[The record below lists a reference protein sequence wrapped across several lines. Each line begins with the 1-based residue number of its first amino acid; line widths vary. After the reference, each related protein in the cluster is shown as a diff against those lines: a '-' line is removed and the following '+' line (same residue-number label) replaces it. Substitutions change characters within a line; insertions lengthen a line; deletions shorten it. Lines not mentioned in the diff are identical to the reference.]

1 MVLTEENTMV
11 AMKIQR
17 QAATPK
23 GILRRTEDANFE
35 AVSDPRDENRITHR
49 LDGVLQL
56 GIVGLATG
64 ARSQRTVET
73 RSTQLD
79 EQVDEACGL
88 DGRISD
94 NQFGLILRRIEPYQ
108 LRKALHRTVRAEW
121 IDRENL
127 RPTTLSKSTVA
138 IDGKSLAVLRADKL
152 RKLVSSHTELDGEK
166 LTVEQL
172 RQVYATR
179 FPAIQLRDDDEAG
192 LIGVAMVHRAT
203 LVSSEAAVVLDQRS
217 IPGTSAEHGEIT
229 KTLKALH
236 QTYGQTKMLER
247 VTVDA
252 GNMYRKTAQKASD
265 LGVEYFGAMK
275 EGSQGNLYDRAEGW
289 LGDRGAD
296 EADQAHIET
305 YNGKTIVYRIWTTQI
320 AEGTLGWDGARQ
332 VIRIQ
337 RIAIDN
343 GTEEVSV
350 GNRYF
355 VSSEAPDELDALQA
369 YRVARAHWRCENEGH
384 WTADAIWEEDARRTP
399 WTTHPTGIVNVGILR
414 AIAINILALLRSM
427 SRLRKGETLVTP
439 SWERVIEHAF
449 QALLTPALET
459 GEFDEFDN

>member
-1 MVLTEENTMV
+1 MV
-11 AMKIQR
+11 AQR
-17 QAATPK
+17 LQRKATTPK
-23 GILRRTEDANFE
+23 GVLRRTKDADLE
-35 AVSDPRDENRITHR
+35 AVSDPRDKNRITHP
-49 LDGVLQL
+49 LGGVLQL
-56 GIVGLATG
+56 GVVGLATG
-64 ARSQRTVET
+64 ARSQRAVET

-79 EQVDEACGL
+79 DEVDEACGL

-108 LRKALHRTVRAEW
+108 LRQALHRTVRAEW

-127 RPTTLSKSTVA
+127 RPTALDKSTVA
-138 IDGKSLAVLRADKL
+138 IDGKNLAVLRAKKL
-152 RKLVSSHTELDGEK
+152 RQWVSRYTDLDGEK

-172 RQVYATR
+172 RHVYATR
-179 FPAIQLRDDDEAG
+179 FPEIQLREDDEAG

-203 LVSSEAAVVLDQRS
+203 LVSSDAAVVIDQRS
-217 IPGTSAEHGEIT
+217 IPGTTSEHGEIT
-229 KTLKALH
+229 ETLEALDD
-236 QTYGQTKMLER
+236 TYGRTEMVER

-265 LGVEYFGAMK
+265 LNVEYFGAMK
-275 EGSQGNLYDRAEGW
+275 ENSQGKLYDRADQW
-289 LGDRGAD
+289 LGDRGPE

-305 YNGKTIVYRIWTTQI
+305 YNGNTIVYRIWSMTI
-320 AEGTLGWDGARQ
+320 AEGTLGWKGARQ
-332 VIRIQ
+332 LIRIQ
-337 RIAIDN
+337 RLAIDN
-343 GTEEVSV
+343 DTEEVSV

-355 VSSEAPDELDALQA
+355 VSSETPDELDALHA

-427 SRLRKGETLVTP
+427 SRLRKGDQLVTP
-439 SWERVIEHAF
+439 GWQRVIEHAI
-449 QALLTPALET
+449 QALLRPVLET
-459 GEFDEFDN
+459 GDFDEFET